1 MRNVKV
7 KVRRRRKY
15 WWKMMA
21 KRERRRGCGLE
32 FRHTTRRTCLIRRGR
47 LKMRSFGNSE
57 VVVGGGRRKKVR
69 ERSDHEY
76 GIEIKFFRVV

>member
-1 MRNVKV
+1 MRDV

-15 WWKMMA
+15 WCLRMIMA

-47 LKMRSFGNSE
+47 IKMRSFGNSE

-69 ERSDHEY
+69 ERSGHEY